1 MIRKIQFA
9 PASNK
14 AGPKADIAKQFMM
27 TDKPLNVEASLEK
40 EVHQRLQTQF
50 SAWYIRYKHCSSTH
64 KESFLHLDLLP
75 RRADHREGK
84 GQQRNQQGCEENQN
98 LRWAVR
104 SLGLNS

>member
-40 EVHQRLQTQF
+40 EVHQSLQTQC
-50 SAWYIRYKHCSSTH
+50 SAWYIRYKVLT
-64 KESFLHLDLLP
+64 
-75 RRADHREGK
+75 
-84 GQQRNQQGCEENQN
+84 RNHSYIQIYYHGDPITVKVKVNNETSKVVKKIKISGEQWEV
-98 LRWAVR
+98 WI
-104 SLGLNS
+104 